1 MRLAHNGEKLK
12 ISHINWSDTV
22 NRRKI
27 AYQLSASQVTT
38 PARVVSLFWRLTW
51 KRRKPLGSVL
61 DLGAGDC
68 RFARGGSY
76 SHYVGVEIDST
87 RSCEAVLPNN
97 GKLIHECAFRH
108 NGENYDACIGNPPY
122 VRHHH
127 IENPW
132 KEKTVTGI
140 EDALGVT
147 LKRNCNLYLYFLCLG
162 LVKTHNKG
170 LVAMII
176 PYEWVSRP
184 SASPIRE
191 YIRAKKWNVTVYRF
205 RERIFQ
211 GVLTT
216 ASVTII
222 DKSSTDGKWS
232 FFDLDPEFKIV
243 PRRGAAESKEGVIE
257 YEKRGDAWALRG
269 MSPGT
274 QKVFTLTEGE
284 RNHFGLK
291 KSDVVPC
298 VTTLRN
304 VPPSVRTLTRAAF
317 KKHFIDAG
325 CRCWLIKSYAKKI
338 SPTLKA
344 YLNAV
349 PAKLRDTW
357 TCHNQTPW
365 FKFRPHPTPQLLVGS
380 GFTRYGPKVVVNT
393 VGARAVGSVWGIHSA
408 NRLPSRKLQQH
419 LYGID
424 VEKRV
429 VAHARQLKKIEVKQ
443 LNALLN
449 AFNEHQRPKT

>member
-1 MRLAHNGEKLK
+1 M
-12 ISHINWSDTV
+12 
-22 NRRKI
+22 
-27 AYQLSASQVTT
+27 
-38 PARVVSLFWRLTW
+38 
-51 KRRKPLGSVL
+51 LGSVL

-68 RFARGGSY
+68 RFARGGIY
-76 SHYVGVEIDST
+76 SRYVGVEIDSKKS
-87 RSCEAVLPNN
+87 REAVLPNN
-97 GKLIHECAFRH
+97 GELVRGCAFRH
-108 NGENYDACIGNPPY
+108 RGQAYDACIGNPPY
-122 VRHHH
+122 VRHHY
-127 IENPW
+127 IENQW
-132 KEKTVTGI
+132 KEKTVAGI

-147 LKRNCNLYLYFLCLG
+147 LKRNCNLFLYFLCLG
-162 LVKTHNKG
+162 LAKTHDKG

-191 YIRAKKWNVTVYRF
+191 YIRAKKWNVRVYRF

-222 DKSSTDGKWS
+222 DKGSTDGKWS
-232 FFDLDPEFKIV
+232 FFDLGREFKVIKRKG
-243 PRRGAAESKEGVIE
+243 PAESKRGVIG
-257 YEKRGDAWALRG
+257 YERRGNTWALRG

-284 RNHFGLK
+284 RHHFGLK
-291 KSDVVPC
+291 RTDVVPC
-298 VTTLRN
+298 VTTLRE

-317 KKHFIDAG
+317 KRHFVDAG
-325 CRCWLIKSYAKKI
+325 GRCWLIKSYAKRI

-344 YLNAV
+344 YLKAV
-349 PAKLRDTW
+349 PTELRDTW
-357 TCHNQTPW
+357 TCRNQRPW
-365 FKFRPHPTPQLLVGS
+365 FRFHPHPTPQLLVGS
-380 GFTRYGPKVVVNT
+380 GFTHYGPKVVINT

-408 NRLPSRKLQQH
+408 SRLPGRKLQKH

-429 VAHARQLKKIEVKQ
+429 VAHARHLKKIEVKQ

-449 AFNEHQRPKT
+449 AFNEHHRPKT